1 MLGKWL
7 DPYKMKIEENYSI
20 KEYNSLRTNQFS
32 KYFCSIDAVEQ
43 LYEAIEFSKTKGI
56 PCLFIGEGSNIVFTD
71 DFEGLLIKN
80 NIFGKTEHDCKTV
93 EIFSGENWHKF
104 VKWSLSKERYGL
116 ENLALIPGTVG
127 ASPIQNIGAYG
138 KEVSSFIKEV
148 KSINILTAQEK
159 IFSKDDC
166 KFGYRSSLFQNNK
179 EFFITSVVFE
189 TNPDPHIDISYDS
202 LQTFF
207 KASPKKITNLTPQE
221 VFEGVSSLRRRVLPD
236 HKKEFNV
243 GSFFKNL
250 ILEKSDF
257 RNLNKIINVP
267 YHETNL
273 KYKVPSGFLIE
284 KAGWKGKRLKNV
296 KVSQKHA
303 LVLIANGNQDGKE
316 IIKFAQSII
325 DDVYEKFKVKLEIE
339 PTLI

>member
-1 MLGKWL
+1 
-7 DPYKMKIEENYSI
+7 MKIEENYSI
-20 KEYNSLRTNQFS
+20 KDINSLRINQLA
-32 KYFCSIDAVEQ
+32 KYFCSIETGEQ
-43 LYEAIEFSKTKGI
+43 FLEAIEFSRLKSLPI
-56 PCLFIGEGSNIVFTD
+56 LFIGEGSNIVFTKD
-71 DFEGLLIKN
+71 YDGLVIKN
-80 NIFGKTEHDCKTV
+80 NIFGKIEHDERIV
-93 EIFSGENWHKF
+93 EISSGENWHNF
-104 VKWSLSKERYGL
+104 VDWSLSNEKYGL

-138 KEVSSFIKEV
+138 KEVSEFIKEV
-148 KSINILTAQEK
+148 KSINTLTTEERV
-159 IFSKDDC
+159 FSKEEC
-166 KFGYRSSLFQNNK
+166 KFGYRSSVFHNK
-179 EFFITSVVFE
+179 KEHFITSVVFE
-189 TNPDPHIDISYDS
+189 THLEPCVDISYDS

-284 KAGWKGKRLKNV
+284 KAGWKGKRLENV
-296 KVSQKHA
+296 CLLYTSPSPR
-303 LVLIANGNQDGKE
+303 D
-316 IIKFAQSII
+316 
-325 DDVYEKFKVKLEIE
+325 
-339 PTLI
+339 

>member
-1 MLGKWL
+1 M
-7 DPYKMKIEENYSI
+7 
-20 KEYNSLRTNQFS
+20 
-32 KYFCSIDAVEQ
+32 
-43 LYEAIEFSKTKGI
+43 
-56 PCLFIGEGSNIVFTD
+56 
-71 DFEGLLIKN
+71 
-80 NIFGKTEHDCKTV
+80 
-93 EIFSGENWHKF
+93 
-104 VKWSLSKERYGL
+104 
-116 ENLALIPGTVG
+116 
-127 ASPIQNIGAYG
+127 
-138 KEVSSFIKEV
+138 
-148 KSINILTAQEK
+148 
-159 IFSKDDC
+159 
-166 KFGYRSSLFQNNK
+166 
-179 EFFITSVVFE
+179 
-189 TNPDPHIDISYDS
+189 
-202 LQTFF
+202 
-207 KASPKKITNLTPQE
+207 
-221 VFEGVSSLRRRVLPD
+221 RRRVLPD

-257 RNLNKIINVP
+257 RNLNKIIKVP

>member
-1 MLGKWL
+1 
-7 DPYKMKIEENYSI
+7 MKIEENYSI
-20 KEYNSLRTNQFS
+20 KEFNSLRTNQFS
-32 KYFCSIDAVEQ
+32 KYFCSIDTVDQ
-43 LYEAIEFSKTKGI
+43 LYEVIEFSKMKSI
-56 PCLFIGEGSNIVFTD
+56 PSLFIGEGTNIVFINN
-71 DFEGLLIKN
+71 FEGLLIKN
-80 NIFGKTEHDCKTV
+80 NILGKIEHDQETV
-93 EIFSGENWHKF
+93 EIYSGEDWHKF
-104 VKWSLSKERYGL
+104 VKWSISKKRYGL

-148 KSINILTAQEK
+148 KSVNLLTGEEK

-166 KFGYRSSLFQNNK
+166 RFGYRSSLFQSNK

-189 TNPDPHIDISYDS
+189 TSKDPNIDISYDS
-202 LQTFF
+202 LQKFF
-207 KASPKKITNLTPQE
+207 KASSIRIDNITPQE
-221 VFEGVSSLRRRVLPD
+221 VFDGVSSLRRSVLPD

-257 RNLNKIINVP
+257 INLNRIINVP

-284 KAGWKGKRLKNV
+284 KAGWKGKGLNNV

-303 LVLIANGNQDGKE
+303 LVLITNGNQEGKE
-316 IIKFAQSII
+316 IIQFAQSII
-325 DDVYEKFKVKLEIE
+325 DDVYKKFKVKLEIE